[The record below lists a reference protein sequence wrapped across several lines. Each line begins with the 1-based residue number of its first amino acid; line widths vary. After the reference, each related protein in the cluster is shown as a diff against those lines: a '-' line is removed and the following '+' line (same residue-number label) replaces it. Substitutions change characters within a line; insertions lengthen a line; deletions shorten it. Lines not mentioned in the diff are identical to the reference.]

1 MDTLWQDIRYALRML
16 VRTPGFTAVAVLTL
30 ALGIGANAAIFSL
43 LDTVLLENLP
53 VRDPGGLYLLGNAR
67 SWGFTSG
74 ISQSLQVFS
83 APLYQYLRSQD
94 TAFSEICAFSSTD
107 ISIAVRSPAAE
118 RIEPAF
124 GKLVSGSY
132 FSVLGVNPML
142 GRVIN
147 SDDDSAP
154 GAHPVAVVSYRFWST
169 RLAQDPSAV
178 GNTIAVN
185 GVAFTVVGVAPP
197 EFFGETLESNPAD
210 MWFPLSMQEQVIPAQ
225 KLLNA
230 SDVSWLQVMGR
241 LNPSATA
248 AQAATQTTTLAHQQI
263 TAALSGEILTADVR
277 KAIDRSHVDVT
288 RAGSG
293 ISHIRSRYSTPLHL
307 LMGMVAAILL
317 IACLNIA
324 NLLLARSA
332 ARRREFSVRVA
343 LGAARSRL
351 IRQLFTESMLLALI
365 GGALGLILARWSAS
379 ALVTLAFGSGQ
390 HFPIDSVASARVLGF
405 AFGVCVLTGVVFGLL
420 PAFRASRSELTG
432 EMHVSTLGSG
442 SRRGRVSLP
451 SALIVAQV
459 ALSLLLMISSGL
471 FIRSLVRLQTQ
482 EMGFDHH
489 QIVNAHFDPRIAGYT
504 PEQLP
509 ALYDR
514 ILQKIRALPAVENAS
529 LSLYSPMSGDQ
540 WSSSISA
547 EPSSQGASPFHDNS
561 WWTRVT
567 PDFFAT
573 MGMRMRLGRALTNAD
588 GPTAPKVAVVNEAF
602 SRMFFAGA
610 NPIGR
615 HFGWG
620 DNGTEI
626 EVVGVVADARFDDPQ
641 DAPAAMFYLPMFQRT
656 GRSDN
661 EGMRAQ
667 TVSMYAND
675 VEIRALGNPLAIEQS
690 VRAVLAEAA
699 PNIPVVR
706 VESFDQQI
714 ARSLTQERLITNL
727 AAGFGVLALFIACIG
742 LYGLMTYV
750 LGRRTREFGLRKA
763 LGAQT
768 GGILRLALGQG
779 ISLVVAGVVLG
790 LAGAFAASRLF
801 ASLLFN
807 TAPNDVLSY
816 AGAAVL
822 LTVIGIVASYI
833 PARRAAR
840 VDPMVALRYE

>member
-1 MDTLWQDIRYALRML
+1 
-16 VRTPGFTAVAVLTL
+16 
-30 ALGIGANAAIFSL
+30 
-43 LDTVLLENLP
+43 
-53 VRDPGGLYLLGNAR
+53 
-67 SWGFTSG
+67 
-74 ISQSLQVFS
+74 
-83 APLYQYLRSQD
+83 
-94 TAFSEICAFSSTD
+94 
-107 ISIAVRSPAAE
+107 
-118 RIEPAF
+118 
-124 GKLVSGSY
+124 
-132 FSVLGVNPML
+132 
-142 GRVIN
+142 
-147 SDDDSAP
+147 
-154 GAHPVAVVSYRFWST
+154 
-169 RLAQDPSAV
+169 
-178 GNTIAVN
+178 
-185 GVAFTVVGVAPP
+185 
-197 EFFGETLESNPAD
+197 
-210 MWFPLSMQEQVIPAQ
+210 
-225 KLLNA
+225 
-230 SDVSWLQVMGR
+230 
-241 LNPSATA
+241 
-248 AQAATQTTTLAHQQI
+248 
-263 TAALSGEILTADVR
+263 
-277 KAIDRSHVDVT
+277 
-288 RAGSG
+288 
-293 ISHIRSRYSTPLHL
+293 
-307 LMGMVAAILL
+307 
-317 IACLNIA
+317 
-324 NLLLARSA
+324 
-332 ARRREFSVRVA
+332 
-343 LGAARSRL
+343 
-351 IRQLFTESMLLALI
+351 
-365 GGALGLILARWSAS
+365 
-379 ALVTLAFGSGQ
+379 
-390 HFPIDSVASARVLGF
+390 
-405 AFGVCVLTGVVFGLL
+405 
-420 PAFRASRSELTG
+420 
-432 EMHVSTLGSG
+432 
-442 SRRGRVSLP
+442 
-451 SALIVAQV
+451 
-459 ALSLLLMISSGL
+459 
-471 FIRSLVRLQTQ
+471 
-482 EMGFDHH
+482 
-489 QIVNAHFDPRIAGYT
+489 
-504 PEQLP
+504 
-509 ALYDR
+509 
-514 ILQKIRALPAVENAS
+514 
-529 LSLYSPMSGDQ
+529 
-540 WSSSISA
+540 
-547 EPSSQGASPFHDNS
+547 
-561 WWTRVT
+561 
-567 PDFFAT
+567 
-573 MGMRMRLGRALTNAD
+573 MRLGRALTNAD
-588 GPTAPKVAVVNEAF
+588 GPAAPKVAVVNEAF

-620 DNGTEI
+620 HNGTEI

>member
-16 VRTPGFTAVAVLTL
+16 ARTPGFTAVAVLTL

-53 VRDPGGLYLLGNAR
+53 VRDPAGLYLLGNAR
-67 SWGFTSG
+67 NWGFISG
-74 ISQSLQVFS
+74 INQSMQVFS
-83 APLYQYLRSQD
+83 APLYEYLRSQD
-94 TAFSEICAFSSTD
+94 TAFSEMCAFSSTD
-107 ISIAVRSPAAE
+107 TSIAVRLPATE

-132 FSVLGVNPML
+132 FSVLGVNPIL
-142 GRVIN
+142 GRTIN
-147 SDDDSAP
+147 SEDDSAP
-154 GAHPVAVVSYRFWST
+154 GAHPVAVVSYRFWSA

-178 GNTIAVN
+178 GKTIAVN

-197 EFFGETLESNPAD
+197 EFFGETLESNPSD

-230 SDVSWLQVMGR
+230 SDVFWLQVMGR
-241 LNPSATA
+241 LNPSAST
-248 AQAATQTTTLAHQQI
+248 AQAAAQTTTLAHQQI
-263 TAALSGEILTADVR
+263 TATLSGAILTEDVR
-277 KAIDRSHVDVT
+277 AAIERSHVDVT
-288 RAGSG
+288 PGGAG

-332 ARRREFSVRVA
+332 VRRRELSVRIA

-365 GGALGLILARWSAS
+365 GGALGLILAKWSAS
-379 ALVTLAFGSGQ
+379 GLVTLAFGSGQ

-432 EMHVSTLGSG
+432 EMRVSTLGSG
-442 SRRGRVSLP
+442 NRRGRVSLP

-459 ALSLLLMISSGL
+459 ALSLVLMISSGL

-482 EMGFDHH
+482 DMGFDHH
-489 QIVNAHFDPRIAGYT
+489 QIVNAHFDPRIAGYS

-509 ALYDR
+509 SLYDR
-514 ILQKIRALPAVENAS
+514 ILEKIRALPGVENAS
-529 LSLYSPMSGDQ
+529 LSLYSPMSGNQ
-540 WSSSISA
+540 WSSTVSA
-547 EPSSQGASPFHDNS
+547 EPSSQGASPFHDNA

-573 MGMRMRLGRALTNAD
+573 MGMRMRLGRAITNAD
-588 GPTAPKVAVVNEAF
+588 GPTAPRVAIVNEAF
-602 SRMFFAGA
+602 SRTFFAGA
-610 NPIGR
+610 NPVGR

-620 DNGTEI
+620 RNDTEI
-626 EVVGVVADARFDDPQ
+626 EIVGMVADARFDDPQ

-661 EGMRAQ
+661 ESIRAQ

-675 VEIRALGNPLAIEQS
+675 IEIRALGNPVAIEQT
-690 VRAVLAEAA
+690 VRAALAEAA

-727 AAGFGVLALFIACIG
+727 AAGFGALALFIACIG
-742 LYGLMTYV
+742 LYGLMSYV

-779 ISLVVAGVVLG
+779 VTLVATGVVLG
-790 LAGAFAASRLF
+790 LAGSFAASRLF

-807 TAPNDVLSY
+807 TAPNDMLSY
-816 AGAAVL
+816 AGGAVL
-822 LTVIGIVASYI
+822 LAVIGIFASYI